1 LAQHGVPRVSAAT
14 VDKSEAAREKE
25 RKHIE
30 QYRALEKDVSEK
42 VCVRSTFW
50 QNTGTNQKPSQIK
63 AGDFANTTFQQIS
76 SLLQQNPEYYTI
88 WNYRRRLL
96 LDVFQKEL
104 KSGNNAVSEAETQ
117 PETTDSQ
124 QQVQVTMTLA
134 QQEIAML
141 VKEDLQFLIP
151 LIKQYPKCY
160 WIWNHRSW
168 LLATATQHLPAPTVL
183 QLWQGEL
190 ALDGKMLALDSRN
203 FHAWDYRRK
212 IVGELERL
220 GGKSMVEAEFEY
232 TTKMIQSNLSN
243 FSAWHNRSQLMPR
256 LLDERDAS
264 AESRKELFDGEFELI
279 TTALYTDPYD
289 QSLWS
294 YHQYLMSTL
303 DPKSP
308 INSADYT
315 RKTAVLSPVSDA
327 DRTAYLGQEL
337 ESIKEMLDGAED
349 CKYIYQALL
358 EYSKRYIELGAD
370 DTVITKEAMAGWLA
384 ELRKLDPLREGRW
397 RDMETSMEP

>member
-1 LAQHGVPRVSAAT
+1 M
-14 VDKSEAAREKE
+14 
-25 RKHIE
+25 
-30 QYRALEKDVSEK
+30 
-42 VCVRSTFW
+42 F
-50 QNTGTNQKPSQIK
+50 N
-63 AGDFANTTFQQIS
+63 
-76 SLLQQNPEYYTI
+76 
-88 WNYRRRLL
+88 
-96 LDVFQKEL
+96 KEL
-104 KSGNNAVSEAETQ
+104 KLGNSAVTETQ
-117 PETTDSQ
+117 PETTGSKDGQ
-124 QQVQVTMTLA
+124 AVTLTLA

-151 LIKQYPKCY
+151 LIKQFPKCY

-168 LLATATQHLPAPTVL
+168 LLATATEHLPAQTAL

-220 GGKSMVEAEFEY
+220 GSKSMVEQEFEY

-243 FSAWHNRSQLMPR
+243 FSAWHNRSQLIPR
-256 LLDERDAS
+256 LLEEWNAS
-264 AESRKELFDGEFELI
+264 AEDRKKLFDGELELI

-303 DPKSP
+303 DPSSP
-308 INSADYT
+308 INATDYA
-315 RKTAVLSPVSDA
+315 RNTAVLLPATNA
-327 DRTAYLGQEL
+327 DRLAYLEQEL
-337 ESIKEMLDGAED
+337 ESIKDMLDGAED

-358 EYSKRYIELGAD
+358 EYSSRYLEVDAGNK
-370 DTVITKEAMAGWLA
+370 TVTTKEMTEWLA
-384 ELRKLDPLREGRW
+384 ELRKIDPLRAGRW
-397 RDMETSMEP
+397 NDLETKMNL

>member
-1 LAQHGVPRVSAAT
+1 
-14 VDKSEAAREKE
+14 
-25 RKHIE
+25 
-30 QYRALEKDVSEK
+30 
-42 VCVRSTFW
+42 
-50 QNTGTNQKPSQIK
+50 
-63 AGDFANTTFQQIS
+63 
-76 SLLQQNPEYYTI
+76 
-88 WNYRRRLL
+88 
-96 LDVFQKEL
+96 
-104 KSGNNAVSEAETQ
+104 
-117 PETTDSQ
+117 
-124 QQVQVTMTLA
+124 
-134 QQEIAML
+134 ML

-151 LIKQYPKCY
+151 LIKQFPKCY

-168 LLATATQHLPAPTVL
+168 LLATATQHLPTKTAL

-190 ALDGKMLALDSRN
+190 ALDSKMLALDSRN

-243 FSAWHNRSQLMPR
+243 FSAWHNRSQLIPR
-256 LLDERDAS
+256 LLEERDS
-264 AESRKELFDGEFELI
+264 DAEARKKLFDGEFELI

-303 DPKSP
+303 DPNSP
-308 INSADYT
+308 LNSANYA
-315 RKTAVLSPVSDA
+315 RSTAVLSPITNA
-327 DRTAYLGQEL
+327 DRLGYLEQEI
-337 ESIKEMLDGAED
+337 ESIKDMLEGAED

-358 EYSKRYIELGAD
+358 EYSRLYLDIEAGNRMV
-370 DTVITKEAMAGWLA
+370 TTKELAGWLA

-397 RDMETSMEP
+397 RDMEMRMKL

>member
-1 LAQHGVPRVSAAT
+1 
-14 VDKSEAAREKE
+14 
-25 RKHIE
+25 
-30 QYRALEKDVSEK
+30 
-42 VCVRSTFW
+42 
-50 QNTGTNQKPSQIK
+50 
-63 AGDFANTTFQQIS
+63 
-76 SLLQQNPEYYTI
+76 
-88 WNYRRRLL
+88 
-96 LDVFQKEL
+96 
-104 KSGNNAVSEAETQ
+104 
-117 PETTDSQ
+117 
-124 QQVQVTMTLA
+124 MTLA
-134 QQEIAML
+134 QQEISML

-151 LIKQYPKCY
+151 LIKQFPKCY

-168 LLATATQHLPAPTVL
+168 LLATATQHLPTKTAL

-190 ALDGKMLALDSRN
+190 ALDSKMLALDSRN

-243 FSAWHNRSQLMPR
+243 FSAWHNRSQLIPR
-256 LLDERDAS
+256 LLEERDS
-264 AESRKELFDGEFELI
+264 DAEARKKLFDGEFELI

-303 DPKSP
+303 DPNSP
-308 INSADYT
+308 LNSANYA
-315 RKTAVLSPVSDA
+315 RSTAVLSPITNA
-327 DRTAYLGQEL
+327 DRLGYLEQEI
-337 ESIKEMLDGAED
+337 ESIKDMLEGAED

-358 EYSKRYIELGAD
+358 EYSRLYLDIEAGNKMV
-370 DTVITKEAMAGWLA
+370 TTKELAGWLA

-397 RDMETSMEP
+397 RDMEMRMKL